1 MVFRALLLA
10 ISIWAAYPADYAIDG
25 AHSSVSFS
33 VRHMMVA
40 NVRGQFS
47 GLRGTVSF
55 DPNNLPANKVD
66 ATVEAG
72 SVNTGIVKRDDHLR
86 SADFFD
92 IAKFP
97 TLSFKSTKWSREGGH
112 LKVTGDLTMHG
123 VTKSVVFDVE
133 GPAPEVKSPDGTI
146 RTGAT
151 VTGKINRQDFGLKW
165 NRVMEGGGL
174 TVSEEVSITLD
185 IQAVRK

>member
-1 MVFRALLLA
+1 MTSRFGLFALAASTVFA
-10 ISIWAAYPADYAIDG
+10 ADYVIDG
-25 AHSSVSFS
+25 AHSSVTFS
-33 VRHMMVA
+33 VRHMMVT
-40 NVRGQFS
+40 NVRGQFA
-47 GLRGTVSF
+47 GLKGTISY
-55 DPNNLPANKVD
+55 DPKNIAASKVD
-66 ATVEAG
+66 ASVEAG

-97 TLSFKSTKWSREGGH
+97 TLSFKSTKWSREGGRI
-112 LKVTGDLTMHG
+112 KVTGDLTMHG
-123 VTKSVVFDVE
+123 ITKSVVFDIE
-133 GPAPEVKSPDGTI
+133 GPAPEVKSPDGGF

-185 IQAVRK
+185 IEATRK